1 VGVIILSVSA
11 GGVSAINAARLEPN
25 AIVAHGTS
33 SRMTMNTTTLL
44 TTRFEIVMVELISSG
59 VSYEKRFDVN
69 VITAVSK
76 RTRKKKSFGARTAV

>member
-1 VGVIILSVSA
+1 
-11 GGVSAINAARLEPN
+11 
-25 AIVAHGTS
+25 
-33 SRMTMNTTTLL
+33 MNTTTLL

-76 RTRKKKSFGARTAV
+76 RARKKKSFGARTAV